1 MPTDSD
7 VVYLDASALVKLVL
21 EEEGS
26 DELRAGLEG
35 WPRRVSSKISLVEV
49 LRIVRLKDRAAE
61 PLAHGVL
68 ARTGL
73 IAIGDRLLVAAVT
86 VDPPVVRALDAIHLA
101 SALRLD
107 GRLALFVSYDRR
119 QLEAAEALGL
129 PVASPR

>member
-1 MPTDSD
+1 VSTDSD

-26 DELRAGLEG
+26 DALRTALRG

-49 LRIVRLKDRAAE
+49 LRIVRLRDRAAE

-73 IAIGDRLLVAAVT
+73 IAIGDRVLVAAAT
-86 VDPPVVRALDAIHLA
+86 VDPPVVGTLDAIHLA

-107 GRLALFVSYDRR
+107 GRLTDFVSYDRR
-119 QLEAAEALGL
+119 QLAAAKALGL

>member
-1 MPTDSD
+1 MPTESD
-7 VVYLDASALVKLVL
+7 VVYLDSSALVKLVL

-26 DELRAGLEG
+26 DELRTALGG
-35 WPRRVSSKISLVEV
+35 WPRRVSSKIALVEV

-86 VDPPVVRALDAIHLA
+86 FDPPIVRALDAIHLA
-101 SALRLD
+101 SALRI
-107 GRLALFVSYDRR
+107 GRVLAAFVSYDQR
-119 QLEAAEALGL
+119 QLDAAKTLGL

>member
-1 MPTDSD
+1 VPTDSD

-26 DELRAGLEG
+26 DKLRTALEG

-101 SALRLD
+101 TALRLG

-119 QLEAAEALGL
+119 QLSAAKALGL
-129 PVASPR
+129 PAASPI